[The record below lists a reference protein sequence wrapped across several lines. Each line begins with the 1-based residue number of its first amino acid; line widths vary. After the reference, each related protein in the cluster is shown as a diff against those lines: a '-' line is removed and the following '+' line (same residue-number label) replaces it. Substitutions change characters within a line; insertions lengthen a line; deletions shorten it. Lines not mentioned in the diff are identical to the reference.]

1 MVAVQPADTAPQRP
15 DDHLPGSAAGDVDA
29 TYQRELAAQQSAARE
44 RVAERAPE
52 RQEHEEALQ
61 QAGGLAQADDPVRI
75 AKRLD
80 RLSRYYTGGD
90 PAESPADVEPEVLV
104 AAAVE
109 RARDMVEPHEARA
122 AEAPTLLLEKIINTP
137 DFVGVRYLD
146 AGVISAHAIG
156 RVNIRDVRGTL
167 RGYGT
172 GFLVSPSLLITNH
185 HVLPDV
191 PTARSS
197 VIEFD
202 YQDGVDGR
210 PLPPQVFPLDPARF
224 FVADRGLDFALVAV
238 GAPTAVL
245 GQFGFNRLTAAQ
257 GTIII
262 GEFVTIVQHP
272 RGEKKQVALRENQIV
287 DIPELVVHYAADTEP
302 GSSGSPVFNDQW
314 EVVALHHA
322 SVPAPT
328 HEDLGGFVNEGI
340 RISRI
345 LNFLAAGAEQLPPQW
360 RPLLD
365 EIFQPPEAV
374 RPVVMPPGANPA
386 GTAAAVAAA
395 VPVPPS
401 TPPAR
406 PLPGGS
412 ALGQEGDGAWTL
424 ASAGTWTARADR
436 DGAVHVRVPVDVTF
450 RVGMPGPAAPAPLA
464 DDAAPRSAVGGTG
477 TPAEGGVPPADGGAP
492 PAAGGAPPSGDATAP
507 AAGEAISIDPD
518 YSTRLGYD
526 PDFLPVPLPLPGRG
540 PDLAAV
546 ASDELRYHHF
556 TVVMH
561 RPRRLALFTA
571 VNIDGKQSEQIRRES
586 DKWIRDPRVPAAEQ
600 TGEDVYRDNPLDRG
614 HLVRRLDPAWGP
626 MAKAANDDTFHFTN
640 CTPQHHEFN
649 AGQTLWLGLEDHILR
664 SADNHDLAVTV
675 VTGPVLDP
683 EDPSYRGVALPRQY
697 WKVVA
702 MVTGGGR
709 LSATGYL
716 LSQAAL
722 LDDLGPEEFSFGA
735 YRTFQVP
742 VARLARLTGLDLA
755 AFAAGDPLGTL
766 ETTPLPRELIRLDD
780 IVLDLPSR
788 PPEAPKEPPP

>member
-1 MVAVQPADTAPQRP
+1 MVAVQPPDATRQRP
-15 DDHLPGSAAGDVDA
+15 DDHLPDDHQTGGAAGDVDE
-29 TYQRELAAQQSAARE
+29 TYQRELAAQRAAARE
-44 RVAERAPE
+44 RVDERAPE

-90 PAESPADVEPEVLV
+90 PAESPADVQPEVLV

-109 RARDMVEPHEARA
+109 RARDMVEPDEAHA
-122 AEAPTLLLEKIINTP
+122 VETSTLLLEKIINTA

-146 AGVISAHAIG
+146 AGVIAAHAIG
-156 RVNIRDVRGTL
+156 RVNIRDVRGTV

-185 HVLPDV
+185 HVLPDA

-210 PLPPQVFPLDPARF
+210 PLAPQVFPLDPARF

-238 GAPTAVL
+238 GAPTGVL
-245 GQFGFNRLTAAQ
+245 AQFGFNRLTAAQ

-328 HEDLGGFVNEGI
+328 RDDLGGFVNEGI

-345 LNFLAAGAEQLPPQW
+345 LNFLAARVDQLPPEW

-365 EIFQPPEAV
+365 EMFQPPEVA
-374 RPVVMPPGANPA
+374 RPVVMAPGTVP
-386 GTAAAVAAA
+386 AAVAAA
-395 VPVPPS
+395 AAAAAVPASV
-401 TPPAR
+401 PPAR
-406 PLPGGS
+406 PQLGGPAVAGEVDDGMWALP
-412 ALGQEGDGAWTL
+412 ADGAWT
-424 ASAGTWTARADR
+424 ARPDR

-450 RVGMPGPAAPAPLA
+450 RVGTPGLAVPGPGLAPA
-464 DDAAPRSAVGGTG
+464 
-477 TPAEGGVPPADGGAP
+477 
-492 PAAGGAPPSGDATAP
+492 AAGGAPPTAVGGTGAPADGGAP

-518 YSTRLGYD
+518 YSTRSGYD
-526 PDFLPVPLPLPGRG
+526 RAFLTVPLPLPGRG
-540 PDLAAV
+540 PDLSAV

-556 TVVMH
+556 SVVMH

-586 DKWIRDPRVPAAEQ
+586 DKWIRDPRLPAEDQ

-626 MAKAANDDTFHFTN
+626 VAKAANDDTFHFTN

-649 AGQTLWLGLEDHILR
+649 AGQTLWLGLEDYVLR
-664 SADNHDLAVTV
+664 HADNLDLRVTV
-675 VTGPVLDP
+675 VTGPLLDP
-683 EDPSYRGVALPRQY
+683 GDPRYRGVALPRQF

-702 MVTGGGR
+702 MVTGAGR

-716 LSQAAL
+716 LSQAAF

-742 VARLARLTGLDLA
+742 VTRLARLTGLDLA
-755 AFAAGDPLGTL
+755 AFAAGDPLGAL

-780 IVLDLPSR
+780 IVLDLPAR
-788 PPEAPKEPPP
+788 PT

>member
-1 MVAVQPADTAPQRP
+1 MVAAQSPDVARPRP
-15 DDHLPGSAAGDVDA
+15 DDHRPGTAAGDVDE
-29 TYQRELAAQQSAARE
+29 TYQRELAAQRAAARE
-44 RVAERAPE
+44 RVGERAPE
-52 RQEHEEALQ
+52 RQEHEAALRQ
-61 QAGGLAQADDPVRI
+61 TGGLAQADDPVRI

-90 PAESPADVEPEVLV
+90 PAESPADVQPEVLV

-109 RARDMVEPHEARA
+109 RARDMVEPDGARA
-122 AEAPTLLLEKIINTP
+122 VEASTLLLEKIINTA

-146 AGVISAHAIG
+146 AGVVGAHAIG
-156 RVNIRDVRGTL
+156 RVNIRDVRGTV

-172 GFLVSPSLLITNH
+172 GFLVTGSLLITNH
-185 HVLPDV
+185 HVLPDAA
-191 PTARSS
+191 TARSS

-245 GQFGFNRLTAAQ
+245 AQFGSNRLTAAQ

-328 HEDLGGFVNEGI
+328 REDLGGFVNEGI

-345 LNFLAAGAEQLPPQW
+345 LNFLAARAEQLPPEW
-360 RPLLD
+360 RVLLD
-365 EIFQPPEAV
+365 EIFQPPQAA
-374 RPVVMPPGANPA
+374 RPVVMAPGALPPAAPVPGPVSVPSAPSRPPGPA
-386 GTAAAVAAA
+386 PGQEDDGTWAA
-395 VPVPPS
+395 PS
-401 TPPAR
+401 GGSWFAR
-406 PLPGGS
+406 P
-412 ALGQEGDGAWTL
+412 
-424 ASAGTWTARADR
+424 DR
-436 DGAVHVRVPVDVTF
+436 DGAVHVRVPLDVTF
-450 RVGMPGPAAPAPLA
+450 SVGAPGPVAPARTA
-464 DDAAPRSAVGGTG
+464 DGGTPPIAVGGTYI
-477 TPAEGGVPPADGGAP
+477 ADGGTP
-492 PAAGGAPPSGDATAP
+492 PVAGGAPALADGGTPAP
-507 AAGEAISIDPD
+507 PAGEAISIDPD
-518 YSTRLGYD
+518 YSTRSGYD
-526 PDFLPVPLPLPGRG
+526 PAFLAVPLPLPGRG
-540 PDLAAV
+540 TDLTAV
-546 ASDELRYHHF
+546 ASPELRYHHF
-556 TVVMH
+556 SIVMH
-561 RPRRLALFTA
+561 RARRLALFTA
-571 VNIDGKQSEQIRRES
+571 VNIDGKQSEQIVRER
-586 DKWIRDPRVPAAEQ
+586 DTWIRDPRLPATEQ

-626 MAKAANDDTFHFTN
+626 VAKAANDDTFHFTN
-640 CTPQHHEFN
+640 CTPQHHDFN
-649 AGQTLWLGLEDHILR
+649 ARQTLWLGLEDYVLR
-664 SADNHDLAVTV
+664 HTDNHDLAVTV

-683 EDPSYRGVALPRQY
+683 ADPAYRGVALPRQY

-702 MVTGGGR
+702 MVTGAGR

-742 VARLARLTGLDLA
+742 VARLGRLTGLDLG

-780 IVLDLPSR
+780 IILDLPAR
-788 PPEAPKEPPP
+788 PT